1 MHFALVPTI
10 NDKIHCQTAENG
22 VVVEATSNWKLFKRA
37 YGEVEDNIIIY
48 IERLKT

>member
-1 MHFALVPTI
+1 MDTLYLQRWSEIIGTTT
-10 NDKIHCQTAENG
+10 KNG
-22 VVVEATSNWKLFKRA
+22 IVFVATSNWKLFKSQ